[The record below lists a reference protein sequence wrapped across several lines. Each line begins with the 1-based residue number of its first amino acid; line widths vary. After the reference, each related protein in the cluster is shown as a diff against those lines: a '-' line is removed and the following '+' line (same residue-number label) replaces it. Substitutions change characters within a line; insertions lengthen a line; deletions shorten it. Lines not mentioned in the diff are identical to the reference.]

1 MYGRM
6 TILPCKYL
14 VSIWEDKTSA
24 FMLFCDVG
32 PLRVLRRRKLLHIC
46 RLVIASLGL
55 LTRPVEWDVALEILT
70 LYMMS

>member
-1 MYGRM
+1 M
-6 TILPCKYL
+6 
-14 VSIWEDKTSA
+14 
-24 FMLFCDVG
+24 
-32 PLRVLRRRKLLHIC
+32 LRRRKLLHIC